1 MIFKGSALT
10 VEQLPSGIASLV
22 LDLEGSSVNK
32 FNQQTLFELRDAI
45 AAVAAANTA
54 GLILSSGKSGFVV
67 GADITEFTAMFQSPE
82 EEIMGWLR
90 EANAIFNSIEDL
102 PCPTVTAINGIA
114 LGGGME
120 LAIST
125 DYRVATSS
133 ATLGFPEVKLGIIP
147 GFGGTVRMPRLIG
160 ADNANM
166 WISSGQHVRAKQA
179 FSEGAVD
186 AIVEADK
193 LLEAAEAI
201 IQQCNDGKLDYL
213 AVRNRKTSPLT
224 LQGAEMMVAFETAKA
239 LVAKQAGPHFPAPL
253 TAVKTMQKAATMERA
268 DALEAEHAGFV
279 KMAQTEV
286 ASNLVQL
293 FLNDQFLSGKARKL
307 ASQAAS
313 VNKAAVLGAGIMGG
327 GIAYQ
332 SALRG
337 TPIIMKDIAQE
348 GIDTG
353 MAEAKKQFG
362 KRVAKGRMSGEK
374 MLDAMLSITP
384 MLNYSGFKEVD
395 VVIEAVVENP
405 AVKKKVLAEVEQLLS
420 EDAVIATNTSTI
432 SVTSLAEAL
441 SRPQNFCGMHFFNP
455 VPVMPLVEVIRGAD
469 SSPATVATVVAYAKS
484 LGKTPIVVNDCPGF
498 LVNRILFPY
507 FGAFA
512 QLLRDGA
519 DFLLADRAMEKFGWP
534 MGPAYLLDVIG
545 MDTGVHA
552 QGVMAAGFPDRMQ
565 QDFTSAM
572 DVMYQNKRLGQKTGS
587 GFYRYEIDK
596 RGKPRKL
603 VDDEAKALVADVQEG
618 GQEIGE
624 QEIVERMMVAMC
636 LETVRCLEDGIIDSP
651 VEADMGLI
659 LGLGFPTF
667 RGGALRYIDSMG
679 ASEFCQMADKYSALG
694 PLYQPTEK
702 LREMASAGAKFY
714 QLQG

>member
-10 VEQLPSGIASLV
+10 VAQLPSGIASLV
-22 LDLEGSSVNK
+22 FDLEGSSVNK
-32 FNQQTLFELRDAI
+32 FNQQTLMELRDAI
-45 AAVAAANTA
+45 AAVADANAA
-54 GLILSSGKSGFVV
+54 GLIISSAKSGFIV

-82 EEIMGWLR
+82 QEILGWLR
-90 EANAIFNSIEDL
+90 EANAIFNSLEDL

-125 DYRVATSS
+125 DYRVATNT
-133 ATLGFPEVKLGIIP
+133 AALGFPEVKLGIIP
-147 GFGGTVRMPRLIG
+147 GFGGTVRMPRLVG
-160 ADNANM
+160 ADNANL
-166 WISSGQHVRAKQA
+166 WISSGQHVRAQQA
-179 FSEGAVD
+179 FAEGAVD
-186 AIVEADK
+186 AIVEAGK

-201 IQQCNDGKLDYL
+201 VQQCNEGKLDNQ
-213 AVRNRKTSPLT
+213 AIRHRKTSPLT
-224 LQGAEMMVAFETAKA
+224 LQGTEMMVAFETAKA
-239 LVAKQAGPHFPAPL
+239 LVAQQAGANFPAPL
-253 TAVKTMQKAATMERA
+253 TAVKTMQQAATMQRA
-268 DALEAEHAGFV
+268 EALEAEHAGFV

-286 ASNLVQL
+286 AANLVQL
-293 FLNDQFLSGKARKL
+293 FLNDQYLSGKARKL
-307 ASQAAS
+307 TSEAGRVS
-313 VNKAAVLGAGIMGG
+313 KAAVLGAGIMGG

-337 TPIIMKDIAQE
+337 TPIIMKDIAQQ
-348 GIDTG
+348 GIDAG

-362 KRVAKGRMSGEK
+362 KRVSKGKLTGEK
-374 MLDAMLSITP
+374 MLDAMLTITP
-384 MLNYSGFKEVD
+384 TMDYSGFHDVD

-405 AVKKKVLAEVEQLLS
+405 DIKKKVLAEVEQQVS
-420 EDAVIATNTSTI
+420 ENAVIATNTSTI
-432 SVTSLAEAL
+432 SVTSLAQAL

-455 VPVMPLVEVIRGAD
+455 VPVMPLVEVIRGAET
-469 SSPATVATVVAYAKS
+469 SPATIATVVAYAKA
-484 LGKTPIVVNDCPGF
+484 LGKTPIVVSDCPGF

-519 DFLLADRAMEKFGWP
+519 DFLLIDRVMEKFGWP

-587 GFYRYEIDK
+587 GFYRYETDK

-603 VDDEAKALVADVQEG
+603 VDEEAKAIVAGVQEG
-618 GQEIGE
+618 SGDIGE

-651 VEADMGLI
+651 IEADMGLI

-667 RGGALRYIDSMG
+667 RGGALRYIDSLG
-679 ASEFCQMADKYSALG
+679 ASEFCQMADKYRALG
-694 PLYQPTEK
+694 PLYQPTGK

>member
-22 LDLEGSSVNK
+22 FDLDGSSVNK
-32 FNQQTLFELRDAI
+32 FNQQTLLELRDAI
-45 AAVAAANTA
+45 AAVAAANA
-54 GLILSSGKSGFVV
+54 SGLILSSGKSGFIV
-67 GADITEFTAMFQSPE
+67 GADITEFTAMFQSSGD
-82 EEIMGWLR
+82 EILGWLR
-90 EANAIFNSIEDL
+90 EANAIFSSIEDL
-102 PCPTVTAINGIA
+102 ACPTVTAINGVA

-120 LAIST
+120 LAIAT
-125 DYRVATSS
+125 DYRVATDS

-147 GFGGTVRMPRLIG
+147 GFGGTVRMPRLVG

-166 WISSGQHVRAKQA
+166 WISSGQHVKAKQA

-186 AIVEADK
+186 AVVEEDK

-201 IQQCNDGKLDYL
+201 IQQCNEGKLDYL
-213 AVRNRKTSPLT
+213 AVRKRKTSPLT
-224 LQGAEMMVAFETAKA
+224 LQGTEIMMAFETAKA
-239 LVAKQAGPHFPAPL
+239 LVAQQAGPHFPAPL
-253 TAVKTMQKAATMERA
+253 TAVKTMQQAATMERA
-268 DALEAEHAGFV
+268 EALEAEHAGFT
-279 KMAQTEV
+279 KMARTEV
-286 ASNLVQL
+286 AANLVQL
-293 FLNDQFLSGKARKL
+293 FINDQYLSGKARKL
-307 ASQAAS
+307 ASHAIE
-313 VNKAAVLGAGIMGG
+313 VNRTAVLGAGIMGG

-348 GIDTG
+348 GLDAG

-362 KRVAKGRMSGEK
+362 KRVAKGRMTGEK
-374 MLDAMLSITP
+374 MLEAMLSIAP
-384 MLNYSGFKEVD
+384 VLEYNGFDKVD

-405 AVKKKVLAEVEQLLS
+405 EVKKKVLAEVEKQVTD
-420 EDAVIATNTSTI
+420 DAVIASNTSTI
-432 SVTSLAEAL
+432 SITSLAEAL
-441 SRPQNFCGMHFFNP
+441 ERPQNFCGMHFFNP

-469 SSPATVATVVAYAKS
+469 SSPSTIATVVAYARS

-572 DVMYQNKRLGQKTGS
+572 DIMYQNKRLGQKTGS
-587 GFYRYEIDK
+587 GFYRYEMDK

-603 VDDEAKALVADVQEG
+603 VDDDAKALITSVQESSRD
-618 GQEIGE
+618 IDE

-679 ASEFCQMADKYSALG
+679 ATAFCEMADRYTALG
-694 PLYQPTEK
+694 PLYKPTEK